1 MKARTQPG
9 SVLMRHATRMLA
21 LAAVLLL
28 FAAAG
33 CSPAE
38 STTTTGA
45 PGGTAVTDPPISSAV
60 LAPPGLY
67 DLGDGRWQALGVLR
81 YVPEDDRW
89 VVAQMVP
96 GEGAES
102 GPPVIVLNAVD
113 LIGDR
118 SAQLEGSY
126 VAAEG
131 TLEEGA
137 EGAPSGTSAVLRAD
151 SIEEVTDMQVAPQE

>member
-1 MKARTQPG
+1 MKTHVQPG
-9 SVLMRHATRMLA
+9 SISMRRATLMLA
-21 LAAVLLL
+21 VAGLFLLL
-28 FAAAG
+28 VAAG
-33 CSPAE
+33 CSPAG

-45 PGGTAVTDPPISSAV
+45 PGGTSVTDPPISSAM

-96 GEGAES
+96 GGDAES

-118 SAQLEGSY
+118 SAELEGSY

-137 EGAPSGTSAVLRAD
+137 EGTPSGTSAVLRAD
-151 SIEEVTDMQVAPQE
+151 SLEVVTDMVVEPQE